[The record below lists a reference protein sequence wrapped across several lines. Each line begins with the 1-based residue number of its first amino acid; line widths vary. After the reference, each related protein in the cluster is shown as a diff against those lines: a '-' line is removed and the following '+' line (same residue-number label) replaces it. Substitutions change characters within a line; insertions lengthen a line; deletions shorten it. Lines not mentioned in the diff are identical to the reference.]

1 LGDCAGEGAEV
12 SGIGKLKRF
21 VGDRRGIVAVGVLAI
36 VFIISSSL
44 IWLVGALIV
53 NRTFDALAPYFAV
66 GDPRALITAQNA
78 VNIYG
83 VVIVVVDVL
92 LLVWWGISAQRVESQ
107 ETPMEVMM

>member
-44 IWLVGALIV
+44 VWLVGALIV
-53 NRTFDALAPYFAV
+53 NRTFDALTPYFSGA
-66 GDPRALITAQNA
+66 DPRGLLAASNA
-78 VNIYG
+78 VNVYG

-92 LLVWWGISAQRVESQ
+92 LLVWWGISAQRVES
-107 ETPMEVMM
+107 EESPVDVVF

>member
-1 LGDCAGEGAEV
+1 MRSLRDF
-12 SGIGKLKRF
+12 RNNTQ
-21 VGDRRGIVAVGVLAI
+21 GIVLVGVIAI

-66 GDPRALITAQNA
+66 GDPRALVTAQSA
-78 VNIYG
+78 VNTYG

-92 LLVWWGISAQRVESQ
+92 LLVWWGISAQRVESE
-107 ETPMEVMM
+107 ETAGGTVTF